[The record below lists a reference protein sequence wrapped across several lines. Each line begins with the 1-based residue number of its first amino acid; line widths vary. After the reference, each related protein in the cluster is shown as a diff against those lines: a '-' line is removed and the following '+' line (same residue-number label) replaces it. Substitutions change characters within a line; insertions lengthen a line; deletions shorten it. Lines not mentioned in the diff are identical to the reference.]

1 MIPGTVP
8 QMSDRIVGAVLI
20 ALAAGACSGDE
31 QAPVGASGGTGGT
44 SAGSGGSAAGTGG
57 AAGAG
62 ASYGGTNQTG
72 GTGNGGTPGDGGLGA
87 GGAGGGSSGSG
98 GAPTQIPGL
107 TVHFE
112 EATPEQ
118 IGIHAVIGSGVP
130 AGSQATVR
138 YKRRTETTW
147 LVGHP
152 LLRINPAWAA
162 SGAPEQPVD
171 AFAGSIFDLEPGS
184 DYDVEITLVGA
195 STQATATVVAS
206 TRALPG
212 PAPAATVTAAPSDD
226 LQAKLAALRA
236 GDVLELAD
244 GTYDVSDLYVEVSG
258 TQAMPIYVRGRSRTG
273 VVLRDTTGHVFQFRE
288 AAHVVLENLTIEGSG
303 VDSGTNASSVGIHF
317 YDGASQKYVTVRDID
332 VRAVDQGIIGYG
344 SLQGVLVYHSSL
356 RGNNVWTQSVIE
368 SNQTWNDDGITLPG
382 IGNCAFENTLHGF
395 GDSFAVRDGTHS
407 AAVHFY
413 RNRVTMTGDDTFE
426 ADYSTRNISFYDNW
440 VDNASTLL
448 SLDPLWGGPLFCFR
462 NIVVNTVRGPFKL
475 NNTNSGFMVYNN
487 TIVRTEGTT
496 NWGWVQFNNGELRNY
511 SFRNNVLVY
520 RGNGNLVAVESG
532 GNEPIDFTNNAWYP
546 DRSVWWTNSGGS
558 FDSIASARAG
568 APETDPLFGTSRRRH
583 DGDVITVSNP
593 FTSTVTLGADHL
605 TEVTTATTPA
615 LAPGSAPKNAGAPIP
630 NITDGFTGST
640 PDMGA
645 VIEGRSEPT
654 RGAPRP

>member
-1 MIPGTVP
+1 MRN
-8 QMSDRIVGAVLI
+8 RIVGT
-20 ALAAGACSGDE
+20 ALLAFAAGACSGDE
-31 QAPVGASGGTGGT
+31 QAPNGANGGAGGMTSGNGGSPAGAGGT
-44 SAGSGGSAAGTGG
+44 
-57 AAGAG
+57 AGAG
-62 ASYGGTNQTG
+62 AS
-72 GTGNGGTPGDGGLGA
+72 NGGTSGASGRGAGGSPGDGGA
-87 GGAGGGSSGSG
+87 GGASGGSSGSSG
-98 GAPTQIPGL
+98 GPGQIPGL
-107 TVHFE
+107 AVQFE

-118 IGIHAVIGSGVP
+118 IGIVALVGGTIAADSR
-130 AGSQATVR
+130 ATIR
-138 YKRRTETTW
+138 YKKRTETTW
-147 LVGHP
+147 LTGHP
-152 LLRINPAWAA
+152 LLRINPAWVA

-171 AFAGSIFDLEPGS
+171 SFAGSIFDLEPGTE
-184 DYDVEITLVGA
+184 YDVEITLTDPGSSAPAV
-195 STQATATVVAS
+195 ATLPTA

-212 PAPAATVTAAPSDD
+212 AAPAATVTATPSDD
-226 LQAKLAALRA
+226 LQAKLGALKA

-244 GTYDVSDLYVEVSG
+244 GTYAVDDLYLEASG
-258 TQAMPIYVRGRSRTG
+258 TAAMPIFVRGHSREG

-288 AAHVVLENLTIEGSG
+288 AAYVVLENLTLEGSG
-303 VDSGTNASSVGIHF
+303 VDSGTDASSVGIHF

-344 SLQGVLVYHSSL
+344 SLQGVLVYRSSL
-356 RGNNVWTQSVIE
+356 RGNNVWTQPVIE
-368 SNQTWNDDGITLPG
+368 SNQTWNDDGITIPG
-382 IGNCAFENTLHGF
+382 VGNCAFENTLNGF

-440 VDNASTLL
+440 VDNASTFL

-496 NWGWVQFNNGELRNY
+496 GWGWVQFNNGELRNY

-520 RGNGNLVAVESG
+520 RGNGNLLAVESG
-532 GNEPIDFTNNAWYP
+532 GNEPIDFTNNAWFP
-546 DRSVWWTNSGGS
+546 DKSVWWTNTGGS
-558 FDSIASARAG
+558 YDSIASARAG
-568 APETDPLFGTSRRRH
+568 VPETTPLFGTSRRRH

-593 FTSTVTLGADHL
+593 FATTITLGANHL
-605 TEVTTATTPA
+605 TETATVSTPA
-615 LAPGSAPKNAGAPIP
+615 LAPGSSPKHAGVPIP
-630 NITDGFTGST
+630 NITDGFTGNA

-645 VIEGRSEPT
+645 VIEGRAEPT

>member
-1 MIPGTVP
+1 MRN
-8 QMSDRIVGAVLI
+8 RIVGA
-20 ALAAGACSGDE
+20 ALLAFAAGACSGDE
-31 QAPVGASGGTGGT
+31 ETPNGANTGGSSGT
-44 SAGSGGSAAGTGG
+44 ASGSGGVAAGAGG
-57 AAGAG
+57 AAGASSGG
-62 ASYGGTNQTG
+62 ANATG
-72 GTGNGGTPGDGGLGA
+72 GRGVGGTPGDGGPSNGGA
-87 GGAGGGSSGSG
+87 GGANPGSG
-98 GAPTQIPGL
+98 GAPSQIPGL

-118 IGIHAVIGSGVP
+118 IGIHAIVDAIA
-130 AGSQATVR
+130 AGSRATVR

-147 LVGHP
+147 LTGHP
-152 LLRINPAWAA
+152 LLRINPAWVA

-171 AFAGSIFDLEPGS
+171 SFAGSIFDLAPGTEYDIEITVSEPGKP
-184 DYDVEITLVGA
+184 DQTLVA
-195 STQATATVVAS
+195 PAS

-226 LQAKLAALRA
+226 LQAKLAALKA

-244 GTYDVSDLYVEVSG
+244 GTYDVDELYLEASG
-258 TQAMPIYVRGRSRTG
+258 TAAMPIYVRGHSRSG
-273 VVLRDTTGHVFQFRE
+273 VVLRDPTGHVFQFRE
-288 AAHVVLENLTIEGSG
+288 AAYVVLENLTIEGSG
-303 VDSGTNASSVGIHF
+303 ADSGTNASSVGIHF

-332 VRAVDQGIIGYG
+332 VRDVDQGIIGYG

-356 RGNNVWTQSVIE
+356 VGNNVWTQPVIE

-382 IGNCAFENTLHGF
+382 LGNCAFENTLRGF
-395 GDSFAVRDGTHS
+395 GDAFAVRDGTHS

-413 RNRVTMTGDDTFE
+413 RNRVTMTGDDSFE

-440 VDNASTLL
+440 IDNASTFL

-475 NNTNSGFMVYNN
+475 NDTNSGFLVYSN

-496 NWGWVQFNNGELRNY
+496 MWGWVQFNNGELRNY

-520 RGNGNLVAVESG
+520 RGNGNLLAVESG

-546 DRSVWWTNSGGS
+546 DKSVWWSSTGGS

-568 APETDPLFGTSRRRH
+568 VPETDPLFGTSRRRH
-583 DGDVITVSNP
+583 EGDVITVSNP
-593 FTSTVTLGADHL
+593 FATNVPTGPDHL
-605 TEVTTATTPA
+605 TEVSTTAAPA
-615 LAPGSAPKNAGAPIP
+615 LAAGSSPKNAGVAIP
-630 NITDGFTGST
+630 NVTDGFTGSA

-645 VIEGRSEPT
+645 VIEGRPAPT